1 MLFGETL
8 VFKSNVGRWLIRFH
22 LHLVTKK
29 KKSRN
34 RFKDF
39 DSKDKDN
46 NDMLSAYKDVPEK
59 EESVNE
65 VKEVE
70 KKPEPAPEDATW
82 EDKVKKN
89 IFFVSKFTSPSCS
102 LCNILSVS
110 VKEIAVFLWGVI
122 SNW

>member
-8 VFKSNVGRWLIRFH
+8 IFKSNVWRWLIRFH

-29 KKSRN
+29 KKSKN

-46 NDMLSAYKDVPEK
+46 NDMLSAYKDAPEK

-70 KKPEPAPEDATW
+70 KKPELAPEDATW
-82 EDKVKKN
+82 EDKVKRI
-89 IFFVSKFTSPSCS
+89 IFFIPKFTSPSCP
-102 LCNILSVS
+102 LCNILSIS
-110 VKEIAVFLWGVI
+110 VKKVLLSYHA
-122 SNW
+122 